1 MRDIQQVLN
10 NHLDTNL
17 DKNKDDIVQFNLHII
32 GFLNVAY
39 WNLIYLKLTS

>member
-32 GFLNVAY
+32 GFLNKRCLLEP
-39 WNLIYLKLTS
+39 NLSEAN